1 MESLKYY
8 KIYQDAKDP
17 FFATKNSA
25 CFDLSAYLPPTIPVK
40 IYTRDN
46 TPIHREPFCGESAAG
61 EESFVLLNPGERALI
76 PTGLILDIPT
86 GYSVRLHVRSSLA
99 LKQGVTLANSEG
111 VIDSDYV
118 EPTFVMLY
126 NSSTST
132 IHILNGDR
140 ICQGELVSMMDY
152 TLDRIYAKPGV
163 KTDRVGGFGST
174 GK

>member
-1 MESLKYY
+1 MMQSLKYY

-40 IYTRDN
+40 VYTRDN
-46 TPIHREPFCGESAAG
+46 TPIHRDPVVGED
-61 EESFVLLNPGERALI
+61 SFLLIYPGERALI

-99 LKQGVTLANSEG
+99 LKQGIALANSEG

-132 IHILNGDR
+132 VHILNGER

-152 TLDRIYAKPGV
+152 TLDRIYAKPGS

>member
-1 MESLKYY
+1 M
-8 KIYQDAKDP
+8 IY
-17 FFATKNSA
+17 
-25 CFDLSAYLPPTIPVK
+25 
-40 IYTRDN
+40 
-46 TPIHREPFCGESAAG
+46 
-61 EESFVLLNPGERALI
+61 PGERALI

-86 GYSVRLHVRSSLA
+86 GYSVRLHVRSSMA
-99 LKQGVTLANSEG
+99 LKQGIALANSEG

-132 IHILNGDR
+132 VHILNGER

-152 TLDRIYAKPGV
+152 TLDRIYAKPGS